1 MPSQNSNELVGQ
13 TQTLHSVM
21 QTGSVVAGTA
31 GASNVVVTT
40 TYASQVCS
48 M

>member
-1 MPSQNSNELVGQ
+1 MPSQNSNELAGQ